1 MELVHPLA
9 EAYAQQFTTPDNA
22 LLQSIQA
29 NTLLNHPHAH
39 MISGPVQGQFLS
51 FISGMVQPHYI
62 LEIGSFTGYSALCLA
77 NGLTDSGELH
87 TIELREADAETA
99 ALNFS
104 KSTRNKQIHL
114 HIGNA
119 IDIIPSL
126 NFEWDLVFIDADKTA
141 YIEYYELIVPRLS
154 KKGMI
159 IADNVLFH
167 GQVLENHVTGKNAKA
182 IQAFNEHIQAD
193 ERTEQ
198 VLLTIRDGLVLI
210 KKKKE

>member
-1 MELVHPLA
+1 
-9 EAYAQQFTTPDNA
+9 
-22 LLQSIQA
+22 
-29 NTLLNHPHAH
+29 
-39 MISGPVQGQFLS
+39 
-51 FISGMVQPHYI
+51 
-62 LEIGSFTGYSALCLA
+62 
-77 NGLTDSGELH
+77 LH
-87 TIELREADAETA
+87 TIELRAADAETA

-104 KSTRNKQIHL
+104 KSTRNKQIHV

-126 NFEWDLVFIDADKTA
+126 DFEWDLVFIDADKTA

-167 GQVLENHVTGKNAKA
+167 GQVLENPVTGKNAKA

>member
-29 NTLLNHPHAH
+29 STLLNHPHAH

-51 FISGMVQPHYI
+51 FISGMIQPQYI
-62 LEIGSFTGYSALCLA
+62 LEIGSFTGYSALCLS
-77 NGLTDSGELH
+77 NGLTDTGALH
-87 TIELREADAETA
+87 TIELRAADAETA

-126 NFEWDLVFIDADKTA
+126 DFEWDLVFIDADKTA
-141 YIEYYELIVPRLS
+141 YIDYYELIVPRLS

-167 GQVLENHVTGKNAKA
+167 GQVLENPVSGKNAKA